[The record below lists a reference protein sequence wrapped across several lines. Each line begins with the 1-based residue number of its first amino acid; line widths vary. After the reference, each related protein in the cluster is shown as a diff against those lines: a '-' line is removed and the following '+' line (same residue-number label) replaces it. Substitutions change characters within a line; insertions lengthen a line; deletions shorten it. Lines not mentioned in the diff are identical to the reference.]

1 MARLGLVDVDLMDPV
16 DRATVETEVARAC
29 WNPDDAQARVALTT
43 RHIDEATRELAVG
56 GHSRWTGVLIE
67 ALNHRWAARMQ
78 LGDLTGALADAD
90 RAAAVADEA
99 GTTFLLSRVTMG
111 QAMIHATLGNDE
123 TAERLAHDA
132 VGMSNRHNLV
142 LGQMAITYSVGRN
155 RGQQAALSRLE
166 RQLADLVDSN
176 PLFIGAFALVHAEAG
191 QLDDARR
198 LLSVLQ
204 DWAPWPRNWVW
215 LATTLAALEASV
227 LVGDAEA
234 ARRYHAV
241 LARYSG
247 QWAMAAGE
255 LACFGPI
262 DRVLGLAHASV
273 GRVDQAIELLGAAQE
288 AARAHGATPWV
299 TRCQT
304 ALDDLEDSP
313 R

>member
-1 MARLGLVDVDLMDPV
+1 MLTAPQQLRTRPARPSCS
-16 DRATVETEVARAC
+16 AE
-29 WNPDDAQARVALTT
+29 W
-43 RHIDEATRELAVG
+43 
-56 GHSRWTGVLIE
+56 
-67 ALNHRWAARMQ
+67 
-78 LGDLTGALADAD
+78 
-90 RAAAVADEA
+90 
-99 GTTFLLSRVTMG
+99 TMG

-123 TAERLAHDA
+123 TSRTVLAHDA

-155 RGQQAALSRLE
+155 RGQQAALARLE

-176 PLFIGAFALVHAEAG
+176 PLFIGGVRTLVHAEAG
-191 QLDDARR
+191 QLDDARK

-247 QWAMAAGE
+247 QWAMAA
-255 LACFGPI
+255 
-262 DRVLGLAHASV
+262 V
-273 GRVDQAIELLGAAQE
+273 
-288 AARAHGATPWV
+288 
-299 TRCQT
+299 
-304 ALDDLEDSP
+304 
-313 R
+313 